1 MGIVLFAVVAAVA
14 FVAMTFGAD
23 RRYAGPIAAAGS
35 VGLAL
40 SVVFGMLR
48 IVPAGAVG
56 ILDLFGTV
64 NPQPLKSGI
73 HFVNPLARV
82 VVMSIRT
89 QEDKEVM
96 SVPSKEGLTV
106 ELEISALYHLSG
118 DKAAEIYKS
127 VGQEYAEV
135 IFRPQF
141 RAASRGVTG
150 GSEAKSLYTSE
161 REALGKVIQEHLQA
175 LVQDR
180 GIVVENILLRKVSL
194 PKTVSDAI
202 EQKLRAEQE
211 FERMKFVNQRE
222 DMEAE
227 RKRIEARGVRDSQAI
242 VTETLTAE
250 YLNYLWVRNLGE
262 NQNVIYVA
270 TEANMPLFRSV
281 QSAEAA
287 KNTETLRKVQQR
299 LREGEQPGTAGTS
312 SGTAAP

>member
-1 MGIVLFAVVAAVA
+1 MGIILFAAVTAVGVVALSL
-14 FVAMTFGAD
+14 GAD
-23 RRYAGPIAAAGS
+23 RRYVGPIAAAGI
-35 VGLAL
+35 VGLVL

-48 IVPAGAVG
+48 VVPAGAVG
-56 ILDLFGTV
+56 ILDLFGKV
-64 NPQPLKSGI
+64 NPQPLHSGI

-82 VVMSIRT
+82 VVMSIQT

-106 ELEISALYHLSG
+106 ELEISALYHLSSE
-118 DKAAEIYKS
+118 KAAEIYKS
-127 VGQEYAEV
+127 VGQQYTDV

-150 GSEAKSLYTSE
+150 GSEAKALYTSE

-180 GIVVENILLRKVSL
+180 GIIVENILLRKVSL

-242 VTETLTAE
+242 VTETLTPE

-281 QSAEAA
+281 QSAESA
-287 KNTETLRKVQQR
+287 KNTESLHKVQQR
-299 LREGEQPGTAGTS
+299 LHQEEQSGAPSAGTP
-312 SGTAAP
+312 TP